1 MKTYRVQQGAT
12 VYYEVTVQA
21 SNEDEALELGMNKIM
36 SGEGVEVDGSF
47 EWQDDTWVEENQEEE
62 ENE

>member
-1 MKTYRVQQGAT
+1 MTTYRVQQGAT